1 MDDNKP
7 EEQPQLTPEQEV
19 LMSEGVAQA
28 LRELQK
34 REAEKEA
41 EEPTIKPNRAFWRMF
56 GLRGSK
62 NTTKRPGFI
71 GTDGRPRVWISHKKK
86 EDTEVEST

>member
-1 MDDNKP
+1 MN
-7 EEQPQLTPEQEV
+7 EPEQEETV
-19 LMSEGVAQA
+19 KEVDLVMNEETEKA
-28 LRELQK
+28 LREMMK
-34 REAEKEA
+34 RATEKVA
-41 EEPTIKPNRAFWRMF
+41 EEPAIRPNRAFWRMF

-62 NTTKRPGFI
+62 NTTRRPGFI

>member
-1 MDDNKP
+1 MN
-7 EEQPQLTPEQEV
+7 ETEQEEDV
-19 LMSEGVAQA
+19 KEVELLIDDKTAAE
-28 LRELQK
+28 LREMMK
-34 REAEKEA
+34 RQTEAEA